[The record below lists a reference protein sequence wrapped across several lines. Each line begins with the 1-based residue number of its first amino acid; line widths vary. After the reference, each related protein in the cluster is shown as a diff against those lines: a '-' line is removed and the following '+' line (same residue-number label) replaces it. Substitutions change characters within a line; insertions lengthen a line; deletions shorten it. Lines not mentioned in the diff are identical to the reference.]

1 MDFSRTYYSKNFSKN
16 KLYLSQNLYSNFT
29 RDNISARKILS
40 TNNDVRYKSLST
52 SPMKNS
58 ANKNHVTK
66 NTLKSIN
73 KLISQKVENSR
84 KLRTQLNSFY
94 KQEIKYK
101 IRKSGKY
108 KSLFEKTEISN
119 SNYDNFLTN
128 LDKKLINSKLKSN
141 KKKINFFYIN
151 NNRTSNLNKFNINT
165 SNFTQQENNKSGISF
180 NSKKI

>member
-141 KKKINFFYIN
+141 KKKFNFFLY
-151 NNRTSNLNKFNINT
+151 K
-165 SNFTQQENNKSGISF
+165 
-180 NSKKI
+180 

>member
-73 KLISQKVENSR
+73 KLISK
-84 KLRTQLNSFY
+84 
-94 KQEIKYK
+94 
-101 IRKSGKY
+101 
-108 KSLFEKTEISN
+108 
-119 SNYDNFLTN
+119 
-128 LDKKLINSKLKSN
+128 
-141 KKKINFFYIN
+141 
-151 NNRTSNLNKFNINT
+151 
-165 SNFTQQENNKSGISF
+165 
-180 NSKKI
+180 